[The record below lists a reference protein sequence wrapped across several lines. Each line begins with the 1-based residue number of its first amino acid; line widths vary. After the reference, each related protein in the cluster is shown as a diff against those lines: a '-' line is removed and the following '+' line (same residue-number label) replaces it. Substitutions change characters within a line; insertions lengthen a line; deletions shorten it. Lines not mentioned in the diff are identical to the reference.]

1 MPGNR
6 SRRSR
11 RRSNLLFF
19 PNVPQRAQME
29 EELPMIKIMS
39 ARAATE
45 VQRLQVEESG
55 IVQELATEQGRWTD
69 INQRMEEL
77 ERALGKK

>member
-1 MPGNR
+1 
-6 SRRSR
+6 
-11 RRSNLLFF
+11 
-19 PNVPQRAQME
+19 
-29 EELPMIKIMS
+29 MS

-55 IVQELATEQGRWTD
+55 IVQELAGEQGRWSD
-69 INQRMEEL
+69 INRQMEEL

>member
-1 MPGNR
+1 MK
-6 SRRSR
+6 
-11 RRSNLLFF
+11 
-19 PNVPQRAQME
+19 A
-29 EELPMIKIMS
+29 MS

-55 IVQELATEQGRWTD
+55 IVQELASEQGRWSD
-69 INQRMEEL
+69 INRQMEEL